1 MKVVGFVG
9 SPRKSGN
16 TAAVV
21 EEVLRG
27 AQEAGA
33 ETSVYNLNQLNI
45 RGCQSCYKCQTPD
58 GKCIQKDDMGKLLD
72 EIYSADA
79 VVIGTPLY
87 MMQVTG
93 QTKVF
98 LDRFFSFLYPV
109 DATPGNFRNKLG
121 GKKAVTVY
129 TQGQPDTDL
138 FSSYL
143 NQMDGTLSFI
153 GFNVQG
159 RVVAGGNRNMD
170 DAKKNSA
177 VMEKAYAVGT
187 ALVK

>member
-1 MKVVGFVG
+1 MKVAAFVG

-21 EEVLRG
+21 GEVIRG
-27 AQEAGA
+27 AQDAGA
-33 ETSVYNLNQLNI
+33 QTSVYNLNELNI

-58 GKCIQKDDMGKLLD
+58 GKCIQKDDMAKLLE
-72 EIYSADA
+72 EIRSADA
-79 VVIGTPLY
+79 VVLGTPLY

-93 QTKVF
+93 QTKLF
-98 LDRFFSFLYPV
+98 LDRLFSFLYPV

-121 GKKAVTVY
+121 GKKMLTVY
-129 TQGQPDTDL
+129 TQGQPDTNV
-138 FSSYL
+138 FASYL

-153 GFNVQG
+153 GFNHQG
-159 RVVAGGNRNMD
+159 RIVAGGNRNID
-170 DAKKNSA
+170 DAKKNRE
-177 VMEKAYAVGT
+177 VLEKAYAAGA